1 MSARKAAAGDG
12 PYPLPEGWRWVKLGE
27 VAEINPRDPKLA
39 EEAEISFVGMAQLD
53 ATTASAKP
61 LETRSFSEVSKGYT
75 VFRNH
80 DVLVAKITPCWENGK
95 IGQAELDH
103 EVGVGSTEFHVVRPG
118 GQLDSRYI
126 LHFLRQS
133 HVRATGELRMT
144 GSAGQRRVPA
154 KYLSDL
160 KIPLAPLSEQRR
172 IAEILD
178 VCGYLREKSEES
190 QTELL
195 NLEKEAYL
203 KFFNR
208 EQLLRNGVKFSN
220 LGDVTDIV
228 TGNTPPRS
236 DGDNYGGEL
245 EWVKSNNLGVRTAE
259 RASEFLTHLGEKK
272 ARVAPAGSV
281 LVTCIAGSRNSIGK
295 CSLLDRKVAFN
306 QQINSVTPRREL
318 TSEFV
323 YGFFNSNPEAVREK
337 STGGMKGLV
346 SKSEFSSISIPVP
359 SLEMQNDYACHVRH
373 IFQCQEEV
381 KEMEER
387 CRELVSSVEYKA
399 FRGEL

>member
-1 MSARKAAAGDG
+1 MSARKAVAGDG
-12 PYPLPEGWRWVKLGE
+12 PYPLPDGWRWVKLGE
-27 VAEINPRDPKLA
+27 VAEILRTGVKPEDMSGDEPYLGLDCIAPGGEIARWTTIGDENVTSNKFAFSRQHVLMGKLRPYLGKIA
-39 EEAEISFVGMAQLD
+39 LPEKGGLCSTDIIPIAPNEDLDRRFLGHWLRTDVMVEEANKVATGANLPRISPK
-53 ATTASAKP
+53 T
-61 LETRSFSEVSKGYT
+61 
-75 VFRNH
+75 
-80 DVLVAKITPCWENGK
+80 I
-95 IGQAELDH
+95 
-103 EVGVGSTEFHVVRPG
+103 
-118 GQLDSRYI
+118 GQLD
-126 LHFLRQS
+126 
-133 HVRATGELRMT
+133 
-144 GSAGQRRVPA
+144 
-154 KYLSDL
+154 
-160 KIPLAPLSEQRR
+160 IPLPPLSEQRR

-178 VCGYLREKSEES
+178 VCGRLREKSEES

-195 NLEKEAYL
+195 NLEKETYL

-208 EQLLRNGVKFSN
+208 EQLSRNGVKFSN

-236 DGDNYGGEL
+236 NGDNYGGEL
-245 EWVKSNNLGVRTAE
+245 EWVKSNNLGVRTVE